1 LTDRFLCV
9 HAHFYQPPR
18 ENPWLE
24 SIESQDSAYPYHD
37 WNERVTAECYA
48 PNSAA
53 RILGGDGR
61 IQEILNNYHKIS
73 FNFGPTVLSWM
84 QDKDPELYASIQL
97 ADRVASVQLSGH
109 GSAIAQAYNHLIM
122 PLANPRDRK
131 TQTRWGIRDFEK
143 RFGRKPEGMWLPE
156 GAVNTDSLE
165 EIASQGIAFTILSPH
180 SAREVRKIGE
190 TEWTDVS
197 GGRIDPSMAYRIQLP
212 SGKAMSLFFYDGPTS
227 RAVAFENLLESGEKF
242 ANRLLG
248 TFSEGRTWPQ
258 LAHIA
263 TDGETYGHHKKYGE
277 MALAY
282 ALDYVEK
289 EGLAKLTNYAEFL
302 AHHPPAHEVQIYDNS
317 SWSCAHGIERWRSNC
332 GCNSGMH
339 AGWNQEWRAP
349 LREALDWLRGSM
361 APLYETAGSG
371 LFGDPWK
378 ARDEYI
384 DVILDRSHENI
395 CAFFKRNCKENL
407 SKQDQTL
414 ALTLLEMQRHAMLM
428 YTSCGWFFDELS
440 GLETVQVIQYAG
452 RALQL
457 ADGLKLAPPIEPT
470 FLERLARAP
479 SNLPEHRDGKK
490 IYEEFVKPTI
500 LDLPKVGAHYAISS
514 LFENFGEK
522 NRIYCYTIEQKDA
535 RVLSSGKTKLVAGRI
550 NVTSD
555 ITWESSEI
563 SYGVVHLGDHL
574 ITGGVRLFEGE
585 EEYEGTLRAMTE
597 AFENGDFT
605 GLVHTVDNEYG
616 GGSYTLGLL
625 FRDEQRKVMGEILK
639 TAVAEAE
646 TAYRQLYENRAPLMH
661 FIAKLNLPSVRSL
674 QVAAEFTLN
683 ADIRR
688 AFESENLNPPRIQS
702 LLDEAKRVGVSL
714 DKATLEFSF
723 RRRIEAIA
731 DRFRENP
738 SSLATLQELDL
749 AVGIARST
757 PFDVVLWQVQNI
769 YYGLLRTFY
778 EQVQN
783 KTSQIEGDP
792 EQWLQSFRSLGEKL
806 LFAVN

>member
-97 ADRVASVQLSGH
+97 ADRVTSVQRSGH

-156 GAVNTDSLE
+156 GAVNTETLE
-165 EIASQGIAFTILSPH
+165 ELASQGIAFTILSPH

-197 GGRIDPSMAYRIQLP
+197 EGRIDPSMAYQIQLP
-212 SGKAMSLFFYDGPTS
+212 SGKAMSLFFYDGPAS

-248 TFSEGRTWPQ
+248 TFSESRTWPQ

-263 TDGETYGHHKKYGE
+263 TDGETYGHHRKYGE

-289 EGLAKLTNYAEFL
+289 KGLAKLTNYAEFL
-302 AHHPPAHEVQIYDNS
+302 AQHPPTHEVQIYDNS

-349 LREALDWLRGSM
+349 LREALDWLRDSL
-361 APLYETAGSG
+361 APLYEKAGSG
-371 LFGDPWK
+371 LFCHPWK

-384 DVILDRSHENI
+384 DVILDRSHENVR
-395 CAFFKRNCKENL
+395 AFFKHNCKENL
-407 SKQDQTL
+407 SKQEQIL

-457 ADGLKLAPPIEPT
+457 ADGLKLAPPLEPE

-479 SNLPEHRDGKK
+479 SNLREHRDGEK
-490 IYEEFVKPTI
+490 IYEEFVKPAM

-535 RVLSSGKTKLVAGRI
+535 RVLSSGKTKLVAGRV

-574 ITGGVRLFEGE
+574 ITGGVRLFKGE

-639 TAVAEAE
+639 TAVREAE
-646 TAYRQLYENRAPLMH
+646 TAYRQLYDNRAPLMH
-661 FIAKLNLPSVRSL
+661 FMAKLDLPPVPIL

-769 YYGLLRTFY
+769 YYGSLKTFY
-778 EQVQN
+778 EQVRN

>member
-1 LTDRFLCV
+1 MTDRFLCV

-84 QDKDPELYASIQL
+84 QEKDPELYASIQL
-97 ADRVASVQLSGH
+97 ADRVTSVQRSGH

-122 PLANPRDRK
+122 PLANARDRR

-156 GAVNTDSLE
+156 GAVNSESLE
-165 EIASQGIAFTILSPH
+165 ELASQGIAFTILSPH
-180 SAREVRKIGE
+180 SAREVRTIGQ

-197 GGRIDPSMAYRIQLP
+197 GGRIDPSMAYKIQLP
-212 SGKAMSLFFYDGPTS
+212 SGKAMSLFFYDGPAS

-248 TFSEGRTWPQ
+248 TFSEDRTWPQ

-263 TDGETYGHHKKYGE
+263 TDGETYGHHRKYGE

-289 EGLAKLTNYAEFL
+289 NGLAKLTNYAEFL
-302 AHHPPAHEVQIYDNS
+302 AQHPPTHEVQIYDNS

-349 LREALDWLRGSM
+349 LRESLDWLRDSL
-361 APLYETAGSG
+361 APLYEKAGSG
-371 LFGDPWK
+371 LFCDPWK

-384 DVILDRSHENI
+384 DVILDRSHENV
-395 CAFFKRNCKENL
+395 CAFFKRNCKESL
-407 SKQDQTL
+407 SKQDQVV
-414 ALTLLEMQRHAMLM
+414 ALKLLEVQRHAMLM

-452 RALQL
+452 RAVQL
-457 ADGLKLAPPIEPT
+457 ADSLNLEPPLEPG

-479 SNLPEHRDGKK
+479 SNLPEHRDGEK
-490 IYEEFVKPTI
+490 IYEEFVKPAM

-522 NRIYCYTIEQKDA
+522 NRIYCYTIEQKDV

-550 NVTSD
+550 NVISD

-574 ITGGVRLFEGE
+574 INGGVRLFRGQ
-585 EEYEGTLRAMTE
+585 EEYDGTLKATTE
-597 AFENGDFT
+597 AFQNGDFT

-616 GGSYTLGLL
+616 GGSYTLGWL
-625 FRDEQRKVMGEILK
+625 FRDEQRKVMGEILN
-639 TAVAEAE
+639 TAVGEAE

-661 FIAKLNLPSVRSL
+661 FMATLNLPSVRIL

-688 AFESENLNPPRIQS
+688 AFAADNLNPQRIQS
-702 LLDEAKRVGVSL
+702 LLDEAKRVGISL
-714 DKATLEFSF
+714 DKATLEFSL
-723 RRRIEAIA
+723 RRRIESIA
-731 DRFRENP
+731 EEFRNNP
-738 SSLATLQELDL
+738 SSLAGLQELDA

-769 YYGLLRTFY
+769 YYGLLKTFY
-778 EQVQN
+778 EQVRN
-783 KTSQIEGDP
+783 KTAQIEGDT

-806 LFAVN
+806 SFAVS

>member
-1 LTDRFLCV
+1 MTDRFLCV

-197 GGRIDPSMAYRIQLP
+197 GGRIDPSMPYRIQLP

-384 DVILDRSHENI
+384 DVILDRSHENV

-457 ADGLKLAPPIEPT
+457 ADSLKLAPPIEPT
-470 FLERLARAP
+470 FLERLARAT

-522 NRIYCYTIEQKDA
+522 NRIYCYTIEQKDV

-574 ITGGVRLFEGE
+574 ITGGVRLFKGE
-585 EEYEGTLRAMTE
+585 EEYGRTLKAMTE

-661 FIAKLNLPSVRSL
+661 FIAKLNLPSVRIL

-806 LFAVN
+806 LFAVS

>member
-48 PNSAA
+48 PNSAS

-84 QDKDPELYASIQL
+84 QEKDPELYASIQL
-97 ADRVASVQLSGH
+97 ADRVTSVQHSGH
-109 GSAIAQAYNHLIM
+109 GSALAQAYNHLIM
-122 PLANPRDRK
+122 PLANARDRK
-131 TQTRWGIRDFEK
+131 TQTFWGIRDFEK

-156 GAVNTDSLE
+156 GAVNTETLE
-165 EIASQGIAFTILSPH
+165 ELASHGIAFTILSPH
-180 SAREVRKIGE
+180 SASEVRAIGE
-190 TEWTDVS
+190 KEWTDVS
-197 GGRIDPSMAYRIQLP
+197 GGRIDPSVAYQIQLP
-212 SGKAMSLFFYDGPTS
+212 SGKAMSLFFYDGPAS

-242 ANRLLG
+242 ANRLLE
-248 TFSEGRTWPQ
+248 TFSESRTWPQ

-263 TDGETYGHHKKYGE
+263 TDGETYGHHRKYGE
-277 MALAY
+277 MALTY

-289 EGLAKLTNYAEFL
+289 NNLAKLTNYGEFL
-302 AHHPPAHEVQIYDNS
+302 AKHPSTHEARIFDNS
-317 SWSCAHGIERWRSNC
+317 SWSCAHGVERWRSNC

-339 AGWNQEWRAP
+339 GGWNQEWRAP
-349 LREALDWLRGSM
+349 LREALDWLRDSL
-361 APLYETAGSG
+361 APLYEKAGSG
-371 LFGDPWK
+371 LFSDPWK

-384 DVILDRSHENI
+384 CVILDRSRENV
-395 CAFFKRNCKENL
+395 CEFFKRNCKEDL
-407 SKQDQTL
+407 RKEDQVL
-414 ALTLLEMQRHAMLM
+414 ALKLLEMERHAMLM

-452 RALQL
+452 RAVQL
-457 ADGLKLAPPIEPT
+457 ADSLSLAPPIEPEL
-470 FLERLARAP
+470 LERLARAP

-490 IYEEFVKPTI
+490 IYEEFVKPAM

-535 RVLSSGKTKLVAGRI
+535 RVLSSGKTKVVAGRI
-550 NVTSD
+550 NVISD

-574 ITGGVRLFEGE
+574 ITGGVRFFKGE
-585 EEYEGTLRAMTE
+585 EEYERTLKAMTE
-597 AFENGDFT
+597 AFQNGDFT

-625 FRDEQRKVMGEILK
+625 FRDEQRKVMSEILN
-639 TAVAEAE
+639 TAVGEAE

-661 FIAKLNLPSVRSL
+661 FMARLNLPAVRIL

-688 AFESENLNPPRIQS
+688 AFEAENLNPQRIQS
-702 LLDEAKRVGVSL
+702 LLEEAKRVGIAL
-714 DKATLEFSF
+714 DKATLEFSL
-723 RRRIEAIA
+723 RRRIEFIA
-731 DRFRENP
+731 DRFRDNP
-738 SSLATLQELDL
+738 SKLAGLQELDV
-749 AVGIARST
+749 AVGIAPST

-769 YYGLLRTFY
+769 YYGLLKTFY
-778 EQVQN
+778 EQVGN
-783 KTSQIEGDP
+783 KTAQVEGDP

-806 LFAVN
+806 SFTVN

>member
-1 LTDRFLCV
+1 MTDRFLCV

-84 QDKDPELYASIQL
+84 QEKDPELYASIQL
-97 ADRVASVQLSGH
+97 ADRVTSVQRSGH

-122 PLANPRDRK
+122 PLANARDRR

-156 GAVNTDSLE
+156 GAVNSESLE
-165 EIASQGIAFTILSPH
+165 ELASQGIAFTILSPH
-180 SAREVRKIGE
+180 SAREVRTIGQ

-197 GGRIDPSMAYRIQLP
+197 GGRIDPSMAYKIQLP
-212 SGKAMSLFFYDGPTS
+212 SGKAMSLFFYDGPAS

-248 TFSEGRTWPQ
+248 TFSEDRTWPQ

-263 TDGETYGHHKKYGE
+263 TDGETYGHHRKYGE

-289 EGLAKLTNYAEFL
+289 NGLAKLTNYAEFL
-302 AHHPPAHEVQIYDNS
+302 AQHPPTHEVQIYDNS

-349 LREALDWLRGSM
+349 LRESLDWLRDSL
-361 APLYETAGSG
+361 APLYEKAGSG
-371 LFGDPWK
+371 LFCDPWK

-384 DVILDRSHENI
+384 DVILDRSHENV
-395 CAFFKRNCKENL
+395 CAFFKRNCKESL
-407 SKQDQTL
+407 SKQDQVV
-414 ALTLLEMQRHAMLM
+414 ALKLLEMQRHAMLM

-452 RALQL
+452 RAVQL
-457 ADGLKLAPPIEPT
+457 ADSLNLEPPLEPG

-479 SNLPEHRDGKK
+479 SNLPEHRDGEK
-490 IYEEFVKPTI
+490 IYEEFVKPAM

-522 NRIYCYTIEQKDA
+522 NRIYCYTIEQKDV

-550 NVTSD
+550 NVISD

-574 ITGGVRLFEGE
+574 INGGVRLFRGQ
-585 EEYEGTLRAMTE
+585 EEYDGTLKATTE
-597 AFENGDFT
+597 AFQNGDFT

-616 GGSYTLGLL
+616 GGSYTLGWL
-625 FRDEQRKVMGEILK
+625 FRDEQRKVMGEILN
-639 TAVAEAE
+639 TAVGEAE

-661 FIAKLNLPSVRSL
+661 FMATLNLPSVRIL

-688 AFESENLNPPRIQS
+688 AFAADNLNPQRIQS
-702 LLDEAKRVGVSL
+702 LLDEAKRVGISL
-714 DKATLEFSF
+714 DKATLEFSL
-723 RRRIEAIA
+723 RRRIESIA
-731 DRFRENP
+731 EEFRNNP
-738 SSLATLQELDL
+738 SSLAGLQELDA

-769 YYGLLRTFY
+769 YYGLLKTFY
-778 EQVQN
+778 EQVRN
-783 KTSQIEGDP
+783 KTAQIEGDT

-806 LFAVN
+806 SFAVS